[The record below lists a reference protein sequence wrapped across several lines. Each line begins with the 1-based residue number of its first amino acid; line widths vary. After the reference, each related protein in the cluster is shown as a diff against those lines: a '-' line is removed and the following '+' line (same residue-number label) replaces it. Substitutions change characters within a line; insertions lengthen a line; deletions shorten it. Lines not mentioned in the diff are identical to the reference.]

1 MTHPFLKRSF
11 DQLKLACQFNQKLQ
25 ISNQILKNIYQ
36 FNFLKKLLNYI
47 NNKEKNN
54 NNSFEE
60 NEEKFIKIN
69 NLINT
74 FENPIR
80 ALVLQKIFE
89 FAYNNPSKT
98 EESKNKFNNNN
109 NNNNS
114 KDDIQIS
121 IENSFNDLTPKNRT
135 YIYENLSSENDSLL
149 NNSSKLY
156 NSLDDNR
163 LHRVYKMIEEQK
175 KEENEEEEEDSN
187 ENIKNNYLPINFE
200 FLQKKTPNKSNSNEN
215 KLNSNENKL
224 NSNEKNSDN
233 KEINKIDIHS
243 SYKSDKEID
252 ISAERDPNEINWEFS
267 VNNQKEKSNDSE
279 KNKKIIKNDNKNK
292 EEEYDDFIEGN
303 LDDLEDE
310 QSGNILNEINN
321 NNYENDKKSRNVG
334 DDNINII
341 DENKENKNDEEEI
354 KEEIVENIIKE
365 KKKPFEF
372 SNSFKDSSRRNN
384 RYGEDDNNNN
394 KIEIKIEKEEK
405 IKPIPKLT
413 EQQKEKI
420 PLDLTEEI
428 IKKILN
434 EETKNLL
441 PKKNYSSTEKIEVN
455 NSTNI
460 NNNNNNNE
468 TSNSIISNVSLYS
481 NLSDIPNYSNS
492 YFMRN
497 IKEITK
503 EKDLNSYNEKIAPH
517 LIHKISKNIDK
528 NFPEIIN
535 NLKQPYKLNETDL
548 LNGIAMKE
556 EKYIESCKP
565 VFENEDKI
573 KFRDFFNKDEIL
585 SNFHKID
592 MKLRNNNINEV
603 NEDEILNEAIVD
615 CANELL
621 EDERL
626 YGTVGE
632 PLKWSIRNREN
643 NLKFENKNNMKKK
656 ISQKLKYL
664 TNFKMGKITE
674 NYENYDTEQLT
685 NDRDKKFFDSIK
697 QELDSE
703 QMEYE
708 NEETQIKCFL
718 SKVILDQLLNELVE
732 ILEHVMYS
740 RREPARYQNKSIY
753 ACEDIPR
760 LSFQN
765 TTENVNEEYTT
776 DSINQ

>member
-1 MTHPFLKRSF
+1 
-11 DQLKLACQFNQKLQ
+11 
-25 ISNQILKNIYQ
+25 
-36 FNFLKKLLNYI
+36 
-47 NNKEKNN
+47 
-54 NNSFEE
+54 
-60 NEEKFIKIN
+60 
-69 NLINT
+69 
-74 FENPIR
+74 
-80 ALVLQKIFE
+80 
-89 FAYNNPSKT
+89 
-98 EESKNKFNNNN
+98 
-109 NNNNS
+109 
-114 KDDIQIS
+114 
-121 IENSFNDLTPKNRT
+121 
-135 YIYENLSSENDSLL
+135 
-149 NNSSKLY
+149 
-156 NSLDDNR
+156 
-163 LHRVYKMIEEQK
+163 
-175 KEENEEEEEDSN
+175 
-187 ENIKNNYLPINFE
+187 
-200 FLQKKTPNKSNSNEN
+200 
-215 KLNSNENKL
+215 
-224 NSNEKNSDN
+224 
-233 KEINKIDIHS
+233 
-243 SYKSDKEID
+243 
-252 ISAERDPNEINWEFS
+252 
-267 VNNQKEKSNDSE
+267 
-279 KNKKIIKNDNKNK
+279 
-292 EEEYDDFIEGN
+292 
-303 LDDLEDE
+303 
-310 QSGNILNEINN
+310 
-321 NNYENDKKSRNVG
+321 
-334 DDNINII
+334 
-341 DENKENKNDEEEI
+341 
-354 KEEIVENIIKE
+354 
-365 KKKPFEF
+365 
-372 SNSFKDSSRRNN
+372 
-384 RYGEDDNNNN
+384 
-394 KIEIKIEKEEK
+394 
-405 IKPIPKLT
+405 
-413 EQQKEKI
+413 
-420 PLDLTEEI
+420 
-428 IKKILN
+428 
-434 EETKNLL
+434 
-441 PKKNYSSTEKIEVN
+441 
-455 NSTNI
+455 
-460 NNNNNNNE
+460 
-468 TSNSIISNVSLYS
+468 
-481 NLSDIPNYSNS
+481 
-492 YFMRN
+492 MRN

-585 SNFHKID
+585 TNFHKID